1 VYKRAA
7 LVSRV
12 ACLHLTHQDDRLRWG
27 NEELLLRRYAD
38 DVPALRTQLVQLLLD
53 VLAVSMTLYSYRFIT
68 QHLQDQTRFG
78 TLPVMVKS
86 RRIAL

>member
-1 VYKRAA
+1 
-7 LVSRV
+7 
-12 ACLHLTHQDDRLRWG
+12 
-27 NEELLLRRYAD
+27 
-38 DVPALRTQLVQLLLD
+38 LLD